1 MDQNNVKNKVEAL
14 LFSSARRMT
23 IEEISEL
30 SSIKDLE
37 AIKTALN
44 ELKMDYESRGGSVAL
59 VEDGKHWKL
68 NVKDHYLPI
77 VQKIISKTELDK
89 PLMETLAVIAWKYPI
104 LQSEVI
110 RIRHNK
116 AYDHLKQLEEME
128 FVSRNKF
135 GRTRKITLTE
145 KFFEYFDLPSEE
157 ARAAFKKVV
166 PKDVQEKV
174 EKTEQEINEGEKRL
188 EEIKKKEEEAKKIK
202 EEQIQTE
209 KEKRNGEPSP
219 QPNPHEPPV
228 PEPNAEEPPQPNP
241 HEPPVPDPSAE
252 EIKQE
257 IDEDEKEEE
266 KELEE
271 VQKTEEE
278 LQEEEEK
285 EFYK

>member
-14 LFSSARRMT
+14 LFSSARRMS
-23 IEEISEL
+23 IGEISEL
-30 SSIKDLE
+30 SGIKDLE
-37 AIKTALN
+37 AIKKALN
-44 ELKMDYESRGGSVAL
+44 ELKADYSSRGGSVAL
-59 VEDGKHWKL
+59 VEDGSHWKL

-77 VQKIISKTELDK
+77 VQKIVSRTELDK

-116 AYDHLKQLEEME
+116 AYDHLRQLEEME
-128 FVSRNKF
+128 FISRTKF

-174 EKTEQEINEGEKRL
+174 QQTEAEIQEGEKRL
-188 EEIKKKEEEAKKIK
+188 EEIKKKKEEAKKIK
-202 EEQIQTE
+202 EEQIQNE
-209 KEKRNGEPSP
+209 KEKRNEIP
-219 QPNPHEPPV
+219 QPNPHEPPI
-228 PEPNAEEPPQPNP
+228 PNP
-241 HEPPVPDPSAE
+241 TSAE
-252 EIKQE
+252 EIKKE
-257 IDEDEKEEE
+257 IDEDENEE
-266 KELEE
+266 KKEMEE
-271 VQKTEEE
+271 IKQAEEE
-278 LQEEEEK
+278 LEKEEKK

>member
-116 AYDHLKQLEEME
+116 AYDHLKQLEEMG
-128 FVSRNKF
+128 FINRTKY
-135 GRTRKITLTE
+135 GRTRRITLTD
-145 KFFEYFDLPSEE
+145 KFFDYFALPGKEQAQE
-157 ARAAFKKVV
+157 AFKGKV
-166 PKDVQEKV
+166 PEDVKKSV
-174 EKTEQEINEGEKRL
+174 EKIEKEIEESERKA
-188 EEIKKKEEEAKKIK
+188 EEIRQKLETAKKAAEEEKKKEENIGK
-202 EEQIQTE
+202 ELDKMNEE
-209 KEKRNGEPSP
+209 ELKGPKPRPPKPVFKETNT
-219 QPNPHEPPV
+219 
-228 PEPNAEEPPQPNP
+228 
-241 HEPPVPDPSAE
+241 
-252 EIKQE
+252 EIKKELNQEQKQEDKEIQE
-257 IDEDEKEEE
+257 IKKEE
-266 KELEE
+266 KELE
-271 VQKTEEE
+271 
-278 LQEEEEK
+278 QEEK
-285 EFYK
+285 KDFYSGEQ

>member
-1 MDQNNVKNKVEAL
+1 MDQNQNNAKNKVEAL
-14 LFSSARRMT
+14 LFSSARRMS
-23 IEEISEL
+23 IEEIGEL
-30 SSIKDLE
+30 TGIKDLE
-37 AIKTALN
+37 AIKKALN
-44 ELKMDYESRGGSVAL
+44 ELKTDYESRGGSVAL
-59 VEDGKHWKL
+59 IEDGRHWKL

-77 VQKIISKTELDK
+77 VQKIVSRTELDK

-128 FVSRNKF
+128 FITRNKF

-157 ARAAFKKVV
+157 AREAFKRVV

-174 EKTEQEINEGEKRL
+174 EKTEQEIIEGEKIL
-188 EEIKKKEEEAKKIK
+188 EEVKKKEEKAEEAKEEIKK
-202 EEQIQTE
+202 E
-209 KEKRNGEPSP
+209 KENR
-219 QPNPHEPPV
+219 
-228 PEPNAEEPPQPNP
+228 APQPNP
-241 HEPPVPDPSAE
+241 HEPPVPDPNIAKDKPQPNPHEPPIPEPSAE
-252 EIKQE
+252 IKKEIE
-257 IDEDEKEEE
+257 EDESKEE

-271 VQKTEEE
+271 IQNTEEE
-278 LQEEEEK
+278 LQEEEKK

>member
-1 MDQNNVKNKVEAL
+1 MHQNQNNIKNKVEAL

-23 IEEISEL
+23 AEEISEL
-30 SSIKDLE
+30 TGIKDFE
-37 AIKTALN
+37 AIKKALN
-44 ELKMDYESRGGSVAL
+44 ELKIDYESRGGSVAL
-59 VEDGKHWKL
+59 IEEGNHWKL

-77 VQKIISKTELDK
+77 VQKIVSRTELDK

-116 AYDHLKQLEEME
+116 AYDHLRQLEEME
-128 FVSRNKF
+128 FVTRNKF

-166 PKDVQEKV
+166 PQEVKDKV
-174 EKTEQEINEGEKRL
+174 EKTEQEILEGEKKL
-188 EEIKKKEEEAKKIK
+188 EEIKKKKEEAKKIK
-202 EEQIQTE
+202 EEQLQKD
-209 KEKRNGEPSP
+209 KEKRDENP
-219 QPNPHEPPV
+219 QPNPHEPPI
-228 PEPNAEEPPQPNP
+228 
-241 HEPPVPDPSAE
+241 PSPSVN

-257 IDEDEKEEE
+257 IKEEE
-266 KELEE
+266 KEEDKEIEE
-271 VQKTEEE
+271 IQKTEEE
-278 LQEEEEK
+278 LENEEKK

>member
-1 MDQNNVKNKVEAL
+1 MEQNQNNIKNKVEAL

-30 SSIKDLE
+30 SGIKNLE
-37 AIKTALN
+37 VIKNALS
-44 ELKMDYESRGGSVAL
+44 ELKADYSSRGGSVAL
-59 VEDGKHWKL
+59 IEDGNHWKL
-68 NVKDHYLPI
+68 NVKDYYLPI
-77 VQKIISKTELDK
+77 VQKIVSRTELDK

-104 LQSEVI
+104 LQSDVI

-128 FVSRNKF
+128 FISRTKF

-166 PKDVQEKV
+166 PQEVQEKV
-174 EKTEQEINEGEKRL
+174 EKTEKEIEEGEKKL
-188 EEIKKKEEEAKKIK
+188 EEIKKKEEEVKQAK
-202 EEQIQTE
+202 EEEIQKE
-209 KEKRNGEPSP
+209 KEKNNVPR
-219 QPNPHEPPV
+219 PNPHEPPI
-228 PEPNAEEPPQPNP
+228 PDPAAEDKPQLNP
-241 HEPPVPDPSAE
+241 HEPPIPEPSAE
-252 EIKQE
+252 EIKKE

-278 LQEEEEK
+278 LEKEEKK